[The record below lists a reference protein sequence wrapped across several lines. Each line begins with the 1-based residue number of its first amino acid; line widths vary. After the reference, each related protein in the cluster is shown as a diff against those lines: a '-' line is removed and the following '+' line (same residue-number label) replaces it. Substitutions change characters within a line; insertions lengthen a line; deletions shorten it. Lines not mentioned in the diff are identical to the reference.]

1 MKTTWHN
8 KRFRNFYKEWDECM
22 EFLKKYPNVLVEA
35 FDYYR
40 ERLDASPMIIDNP
53 ENYCNHQC
61 DKCKDESFVYCT
73 EHDCVEKQCGVKI
86 QDGLYEVMDDIR
98 QIKGD

>member
-1 MKTTWHN
+1 MN
-8 KRFRNFYKEWDECM
+8 VDECM
-22 EFLKKYPNVLVEA
+22 KFLHDNPKVLLEA
-35 FDYYR
+35 FDYYK
-40 ERLDASPMIIDNP
+40 ERMDAYGNMITENP
-53 ENYCNHQC
+53 NNYCNHHC